1 MLLVTLLFFLSNFLC
16 TNLIHFLV
24 PFLIFLT
31 EIPNCKIHAGLNRRW
46 SVVTI
51 IVLFS
56 SGLFY
61 LIPLL
66 LASLTILESWNDYVL
81 LWIIYECPYTLG
93 FEVYIKS
100 GDSFIYL
107 YRFDDTYRL
116 DYKTLSSQVWSF
128 SLFKPVQIAMALQN
142 NVDNSQAILFQI
154 RQGSIRRGSWSSSE
168 KSLFLIF

>member
-31 EIPNCKIHAGLNRRW
+31 EIPNCKIHARFNRRW
-46 SVVTI
+46 FVVTI

-100 GDSFIYL
+100 GDSLFPWFQTYQKKKIKWRFLYLFIYIDL
-107 YRFDDTYRL
+107 
-116 DYKTLSSQVWSF
+116 
-128 SLFKPVQIAMALQN
+128 M
-142 NVDNSQAILFQI
+142 ILI
-154 RQGSIRRGSWSSSE
+154 D
-168 KSLFLIF
+168 

>member
-31 EIPNCKIHAGLNRRW
+31 EIPNCKIHARLNRRW
-46 SVVTI
+46 FVVTI

-66 LASLTILESWNDYVL
+66 LASLTIHESWNDYVL
-81 LWIIYECPYTLG
+81 VWIIYKCPYTIG

-100 GDSFIYL
+100 GDSLFPWFQTYQKKKKVEIPLFIYL

-116 DYKTLSSQVWSF
+116 DYKTLSSQVM
-128 SLFKPVQIAMALQN
+128 I
-142 NVDNSQAILFQI
+142 ILLIQT
-154 RQGSIRRGSWSSSE
+154 SSDSHGITE
-168 KSLFLIF
+168 